1 MKKVAIALLLGLAI
15 GYRWGFSDATLRKP
29 SIAQRALDKF
39 GATRIKN
46 AQENR
51 ERQTDAI
58 RP

>member
-1 MKKVAIALLLGLAI
+1 MRKAVLALLGLAI
-15 GYRWGFSDATLRKP
+15 GYRWGYDDASQRKP
-29 SIAQRALDKF
+29 SIARRALDKF